1 MSRIRPSVR
10 FSILPILVATV
21 VAAIFA
27 GAGYV
32 RYAPPPLVESLDG
45 DSTYSM
51 DKIVAT
57 LELLVGD
64 GIPHPAGSP
73 QNVVVRQRI
82 ITFAESLGCVVE
94 LQETSGITWR
104 TKETVPLVN
113 VLIFVPGTEPKAT
126 IALTSHYD
134 STAAGPGAA
143 DDAAAV
149 AISLELLRHYQT
161 DPPRNNLLFLITDGE
176 ELGLLGA
183 EKFVKEHPLAK
194 TLDLVINLEARGTRG
209 PSCMFET
216 GDASRW
222 TIENYAA
229 VANRPTTSSLFLE
242 IYRLLPNNTD
252 FTHYRKLKI
261 QGWNFAFIG
270 RVLNYHTPNDNV
282 QTVDRRSIQHHAEHA
297 AGLMARFANA
307 AELNIESGRVV
318 YFDYL
323 GVWIFMWDEQLAV
336 PLAIVPTLFLLLGWT
351 VCWRG
356 GTLKPRRL
364 VWASIWSLSLPL
376 ALVLGLWATFETMR
390 FQDIFSPPWPKY
402 PVPILL
408 AFWITT
414 MGISIALARVGCT
427 LATEIFFCLAGCGL
441 VLTWLT
447 AFYVPGASY
456 LFLLPTMGWGIA
468 SCWIRFDQRSAVLVA
483 WLAVVALWFPLEPL
497 FYDALGFR
505 NREFLLGRLLL
516 LNMAAAPIC
525 LVSWRLVTKADS
537 EANG

>member
-1 MSRIRPSVR
+1 MNRIRPGVR
-10 FSILPILVATV
+10 FSILPIFMATV

-32 RYAPPPLVESLDG
+32 RYAPPPLMDSSGVDSDYSL
-45 DSTYSM
+45 
-51 DKIVAT
+51 DKIVST

-73 QNVVVRQRI
+73 HNAVVRQRI
-82 ITFAESLGCVVE
+82 IEFAESLGCAVE
-94 LQETSGITWR
+94 LQETSGVTWR

-113 VLIFVPGTEPKAT
+113 VLIFVPGTDPKAT

-149 AISLELLRHYQT
+149 AISLELLRHYQAN
-161 DPPRNNLLFLITDGE
+161 PPRNNLLFLITDGE

-183 EKFVKEHPLAK
+183 EKFVNEHPLAK
-194 TLDLVINLEARGTRG
+194 TLDLVINLEARGTSG
-209 PSCMFET
+209 PSCLFET

-229 VANRPTTSSLFLE
+229 VAERPTTSSLFFE
-242 IYRLLPNNTD
+242 VYRLLPNNTD
-252 FTHYRKLKI
+252 FTHYRTLKI

-282 QTVDRRSIQHHAEHA
+282 QTVDRRSIQHHADHA

-307 AELNIESGRVV
+307 AELNIKPGRVV

-323 GVWIFMWDEQLAV
+323 GVWLFWWDEQLAV
-336 PLAIVPTLFLLLGWT
+336 PLAMIPSLFVLLGLT

-356 GTLKPRRL
+356 GALKLGRMA
-364 VWASIWSLSLPL
+364 WASIWSMSLMC
-376 ALVLGLWATFETMR
+376 ALVLVLWATYETMR
-390 FQDIFSPPWPKY
+390 FQDVFSPPWPKY

-408 AFWITT
+408 AFWIMSLGT
-414 MGISIALARVGCT
+414 SLAMSRLGHA
-427 LATEIFFCLAGCGL
+427 LATEVFFCLAGCGL

-456 LFLLPTMGWGIA
+456 LFLLPSVGWGIA
-468 SCWIRFDQRSAVLVA
+468 SSWIRFDRRSAVLVA

-505 NREFLLGRLLL
+505 NREILLARLLL
-516 LNMAAAPIC
+516 LNLAVAPVC
-525 LVSWRLVTKADS
+525 LASWCPVTNADS
-537 EANG
+537 AGNG